1 MSLTQHSAGICS
13 CKTGYAPDSVGKS
26 CVISACPANMS
37 GSPCACKAGY
47 VPNSS
52 GSCDAEVLTIT
63 LSGGSTTEPW
73 HKKWDQDHTNSNSNL
88 PFNAVVTD
96 QNGQPQAGVNVYI
109 SSDATPGSGGHDHD
123 NNRPKGKLVSNT
135 PGEGLSSGTAS
146 ISGQTDSGGQFSFTF
161 GAEEASGEHTL
172 TATCEYNGTAC
183 SNTATTNISV
193 EIPGL
198 MLLDADPKSYDLEG
212 STDSHHGNHYFSPEA
227 MVLIINLAHAYLHD
241 PDFKRLLIIN
251 DSSLIKGGVFD
262 VGQDWTYKSNG
273 HQGHR
278 KGIVVDINN
287 YREGPDPDFEQF
299 AIDHDVETIW
309 EGPTP
314 KHPNT
319 LPHYHIQLLGR
330 DE

>member
-1 MSLTQHSAGICS
+1 
-13 CKTGYAPDSVGKS
+13 
-26 CVISACPANMS
+26 VISACPANMS

-135 PGEGLSSGTAS
+135 TGEGLSSGTAS

-172 TATCEYNGTAC
+172 TATCEYNDTAC
-183 SNTATTNISV
+183 SNTATTNITV

-227 MVLIINLAHAYLHD
+227 MVKIINLAHAYRLSPSFNHQ
-241 PDFKRLLIIN
+241 LLIIN
-251 DSSLIKGGVFD
+251 DSSLVKGGVFD
-262 VGQDWTYKSNG
+262 LGQDWTYKPNG

-287 YREGPDPDFEQF
+287 YRNGPSPVFKRF
-299 AIDHDVETIW
+299 AAFMFGINAVW
-309 EGPTP
+309 EGQDETPT
-314 KHPNT
+314 
-319 LPHYHIQLLGR
+319 PHYHLWLLGR